1 MATATADRPIAT
13 EQELASLKAALIA
26 GEPQL
31 ALALVEGLIARCQF
45 SSVLHYWHAAALW
58 ACDERGLAQ
67 DAMNRAQTY
76 QSLEIIKENG
86 GDLQRFQ
93 HDLDYARA
101 IAERCMQ
108 ARVFGPAMAGY
119 GQRIIQSEV
128 SPSDI
133 IGHAHAVSALGR
145 LEEARL
151 GLAVVGD
158 LFGLEPS
165 LLDQI
170 AISPYGVDAFQAVG
184 QVISDWAE
192 PYTNVLASGP
202 GPQLPNPPRK
212 GRRLRLGYLISDL
225 SAPGLEQTILPV
237 IAAHDAAAFEVKV
250 YYDHGFSGQ
259 GIGRAQMCSIG
270 ALEDSEAFD
279 RIRDDQIDLLIDVS
293 GHLGGGRLAIMA
305 AKAAPVQISWTAQ
318 GLSTGLSSVD
328 FVVLA
333 DGAGQ
338 RTDAAETLW
347 PIGPV
352 QVPFVS
358 QPASAKS
365 DSMTDEQAGKQFG
378 CLAHPCD
385 LDSASLD
392 LFAEVLRK
400 TTATRLWLG
409 HANYRDPVVQNIAC
423 TQFASRG
430 IDPDRLAFPEPVVI
444 SASDVAPPAFNS
456 QLDMILAPLGGL
468 GLCHADT
475 LQALSEGIP
484 VLWLAHM
491 NASVPNPL
499 AALGLVEF
507 MAMDEADFVQKAADW
522 MASRARGDGHRQAL
536 KDQFAQ
542 SAYGDVNGFVGRM
555 ELAYRLMFDIWTSG
569 HFQAEPMAQSRQ
581 WRVPDS
587 HVLRRL
593 A

>member
-1 MATATADRPIAT
+1 MASATHERPIAS
-13 EQELASLKAALIA
+13 EQELASIKAALMA
-26 GEPQL
+26 GEGQQ
-31 ALALVEGLIARCQF
+31 ALEIAKDLIAQRQF

-58 ACDERGLAQ
+58 ACNERSLAQ
-67 DAMNRAQTY
+67 DALNRAQTY

-93 HDLDYARA
+93 QDLDYARA

-133 IGHAHAVSALGR
+133 IGHAHAVAALGR

-151 GLAVVGD
+151 GLAVVVD
-158 LFGLEPS
+158 LFGMEPS
-165 LLDQI
+165 FSDQM
-170 AISPYGVDAFQAVG
+170 AISPYGIDAFEAVSQA
-184 QVISDWAE
+184 ISDWAE
-192 PYTNVLASGP
+192 PYTSVLASGP
-202 GPQLPNPPRK
+202 GPQLPNLPRK

-237 IAAHDAAAFEVKV
+237 IAAHDATAFEVKV
-250 YYDHGFSGQ
+250 YYDHGFSGE
-259 GIGRAQMCSIG
+259 GIGRAQMCPIG

-279 RIRDDQIDLLIDVS
+279 CIREDQIDLLIDVS

-305 AKAAPVQISWTAQ
+305 AKAAPVQVSWTAS

-352 QVPFVS
+352 QVPFV
-358 QPASAKS
+358 AKAPPTKPDAMS
-365 DSMTDEQAGKQFG
+365 EDQAGKHFG
-378 CLAHPCD
+378 CLSHPCD
-385 LDSASLD
+385 LDSSSLD
-392 LFAEVLRK
+392 LFADVLRN
-400 TTATRLWLG
+400 TSATRLWLG
-409 HANYRDPVVQNIAC
+409 HRNYRDPVVQNIAC
-423 TQFASRG
+423 TQFAARG

-444 SASDVAPPAFNS
+444 SASDVAPPAFNIR
-456 QLDMILAPLGGL
+456 LDMVLAPLGGF
-468 GLCHADT
+468 GLCHAEV

-491 NASVPNPL
+491 NPSVPNPL

-507 MAMDEADFVQKAADW
+507 MANDEQDYLQKAADW

-542 SAYGDVNGFVGRM
+542 CAYRDLTGFVSRM
-555 ELAYRLMFDIWTSG
+555 ELAYRLMFDIWGSS
-569 HFQAEPMAQSRQ
+569 HLQAQPSSHARH